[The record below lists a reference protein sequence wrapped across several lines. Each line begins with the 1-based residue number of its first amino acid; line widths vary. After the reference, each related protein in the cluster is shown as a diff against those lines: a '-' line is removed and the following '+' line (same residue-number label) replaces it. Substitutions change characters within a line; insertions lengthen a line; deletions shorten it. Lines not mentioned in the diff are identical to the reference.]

1 MTTHDCNP
9 RTWETEAGGLKSS
22 SLGSVMKVQKKKKK
36 TVLYILILG
45 TMNSP
50 ELATSLRAE

>member
-36 TVLYILILG
+36 DSALYFD
-45 TMNSP
+45 TWYNEQS
-50 ELATSLRAE
+50 